1 MDSVVLP
8 PLSSAAS
15 SASSAPAKRKKR
27 NGKKKPSKIKYGHN
41 VIKDLFNQL
50 QDDTPK
56 DTVLRGGPDNLP
68 LLFKRESKWVLHF
81 DSKTADGGVL
91 YYPWPQ
97 VPPTADVI
105 ETTLEKKLFDIRT
118 DPPLAALN
126 HVRFSKTRR
135 ILNVERGKKWVPNE
149 ITPMETG
156 ENKGKAL
163 MFGQWRVPGTSIGGH
178 ADDYP
183 EWILD
188 EYEAKFPKTEFPK
201 TKRSKPTEPIVI
213 THLHLNPLTL
223 PSSTSAP
230 TTAPVV
236 DNTLQ
241 LPPAP
246 VVDDTVQPPPVPVID
261 DMLQL
266 PPAPASPERPSTA
279 APGAILSPA
288 ISLTPSMASIFGS
301 GSDLWNDNTEV
312 DITDLDITI
321 FNMDMTAKRKASIRR
336 AISRMTR
343 KQITGVLNRR
353 FKLKWADP
361 KNISAVTMKE
371 SFANV
376 LFSPATFYDCIFPKH
391 LLLAKGEELTY
402 KVPMD
407 DIKIEINKLLRK
419 VGEET
424 I

>member
-15 SASSAPAKRKKR
+15 SAASSAPAKRKKR

-188 EYEAKFPKTEFPK
+188 QYEAKFPKTEFPK
-201 TKRSKPTEPIVI
+201 TKRSKPTEPTVI
-213 THLHLNPLTL
+213 THLHLNPM
-223 PSSTSAP
+223 PSSTAAP
-230 TTAPVV
+230 MTAPVV
-236 DNTLQ
+236 GDTLQ

-246 VVDDTVQPPPVPVID
+246 VVGDTLQLPPAPVVND
-261 DMLQL
+261 TLQL

-279 APGAILSPA
+279 APRAMPSPA
-288 ISLTPSMASIFGS
+288 ISLTASMFGS
-301 GSDLWNDNTEV
+301 VAGSDLWDDNNDLQVEMTLF
-312 DITDLDITI
+312 DLD
-321 FNMDMTAKRKASIRR
+321 MTEERKTVIRR
-336 AISRMTR
+336 AISRMTK
-343 KQITGVLNRR
+343 KQITAVLSRQC
-353 FKLKWADP
+353 KLKWDDEE
-361 KNISAVTMKE
+361 KNISASTMKD

-376 LFSPATFYDCIFPKH
+376 LFSPHAVYDCISAEH
-391 LLLAKGEELTY
+391 RLLAREGEFLY
-402 KVPMD
+402 KVPVSVL
-407 DIKIEINKLLRK
+407 KIETNKLLRK
-419 VGEET
+419 AGQDT

>member
-15 SASSAPAKRKKR
+15 SAQAKRKKSS
-27 NGKKKPSKIKYGHN
+27 GKKKPSKIKYGHN
-41 VIKDLFNQL
+41 VIKDLFNKL
-50 QDDTPK
+50 KDDTPK

-97 VPPTADVI
+97 VPPSADII
-105 ETTLEKKLFDIRT
+105 EATLEKKLFDIRT

-135 ILNVERGKKWVPNE
+135 ILNVERGKKWVPND
-149 ITPMETG
+149 IMPMETG

-163 MFGQWRVPGTSIGGH
+163 IFGQWRVPGTSIGGH

-188 EYEAKFPKTEFPK
+188 EYEAKFPKTEYPK

-213 THLHLNPLTL
+213 THLHLNPMTF

-241 LPPAP
+241 LPPPP
-246 VVDDTVQPPPVPVID
+246 VIDNTLPLPPVPVVD
-261 DMLQL
+261 NTLQM

-279 APGAILSPA
+279 APGDMPSPA

-301 GSDLWNDNTEV
+301 GSDLWDDRNEV
-312 DITDLDITI
+312 DLDIDITI

-336 AISRMTR
+336 SISCMTK

-353 FKLKWADP
+353 FKLKWDDST
-361 KNISAVTMKE
+361 KISAVTMKE

-376 LFSPATFYDCIFPKH
+376 LFSPATVYDYILPKH
-391 LLLAKGEELTY
+391 LLLAKEGELMY

-407 DIKIEINKLLRK
+407 EIKTEINKLLRK
-419 VGEET
+419 AGEET